1 MTDIYPICQ
10 FVAQAH
16 HIDSHTCYILKHLG
30 YSGDRKGGEPSKRWA
45 VTQKLIM
52 AQIAKL
58 CNQMLDCYQLLAR
71 GTCQQ
76 SYVCFIFVYLH
87 ISPNFFGTV
96 TINEYGSLPSMKC
109 IILDDTIFML
119 TGTMST
125 PLMWFKSKL
134 MKLVMNGKWEPFCR
148 TASAYYSHCMVIDE
162 AMGLWIL
169 HYCDID
175 TIIKKEDDDIK
186 KEDDGDGIE
195 EEGTSKQEDDNINK
209 RSSETEDNSD
219 DNTENKDG
227 KNQNKKKT
235 KESQSH
241 LCRSGNN
248 LINTFCAKIHL
259 LEVRLQKE
267 NLPFNQLSEMIQKQI
282 QESVS
287 KRAWNPIIINDVN
300 ELDED
305 DNIPNASKYMES
317 GFWEV

>member
-1 MTDIYPICQ
+1 M
-10 FVAQAH
+10 
-16 HIDSHTCYILKHLG
+16 
-30 YSGDRKGGEPSKRWA
+30 
-45 VTQKLIM
+45 
-52 AQIAKL
+52 
-58 CNQMLDCYQLLAR
+58 
-71 GTCQQ
+71 
-76 SYVCFIFVYLH
+76 
-87 ISPNFFGTV
+87 
-96 TINEYGSLPSMKC
+96 INEYGSLPSMEC
-109 IILDDTIFML
+109 ILLDETIFML

-134 MKLVMNGKWEPFCR
+134 MKLVTYGKWEPYRR
-148 TASAYYSHCMVIDE
+148 TASAYYSHCTVIDE

-195 EEGTSKQEDDNINK
+195 EESTSKQKDDNLNK
-209 RSSETEDNSD
+209 CSRETVDDSN
-219 DNTENKDG
+219 DNTDNKDG

-241 LCRSGNN
+241 LHGSGKN
-248 LINTFCAKIHL
+248 LINTFCAYKNRL
-259 LEVRLQKE
+259 LDIRSQKE
-267 NLPFNQLSEMIQKQI
+267 NLPLNQLSEMIQKQI

-300 ELDED
+300 ELDDD
-305 DNIPNASKYMES
+305 DNIPNVSEYMES